1 MSIYTRKGDK
11 GTTTLFNDSVT
22 KDDVRIEVNG
32 EIDELSAVLG
42 LARASLGD
50 EALCVRIEQL
60 QRLLVSVMAI
70 VAGVTTFSDNEFA
83 TAVSQLEHEIDE
95 FEDKNP
101 HFNFVVPGKNMPNAF
116 LHYARTKARTA
127 ERRMWFM
134 NKMYPLP
141 EVVMQF
147 MNRLSDW
154 LFCVAEK

>member
-11 GTTTLFNDSVT
+11 GTTTLLNDSVA

-70 VAGVTTFSDNEFA
+70 VAGVTTDSDNEFV

-101 HFNFVVPGKNMPNAF
+101 HFNFVVPSKNMPNAF

-147 MNRLSDW
+147 MNRLSDC